1 MGDKMTVLQLI
12 LAGTHLL
19 VGIIFYTDGKR
30 AGYIEGRKAVR
41 HHYEKMER
49 QFKVKA

>member
-1 MGDKMTVLQLI
+1 MTVLQLI